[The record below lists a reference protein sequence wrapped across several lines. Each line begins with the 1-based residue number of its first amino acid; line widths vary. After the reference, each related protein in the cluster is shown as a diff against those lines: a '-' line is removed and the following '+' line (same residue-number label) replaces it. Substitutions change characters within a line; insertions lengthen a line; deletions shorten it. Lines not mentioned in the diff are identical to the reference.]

1 MLFKVYEKNIF
12 FLLHNDISPCII
24 SASLLIR
31 CRQGEKQ
38 KRLKVM
44 EKKASKSRQG
54 KHPDH
59 YVMLGGMVPPK
70 KKAIAMVTAAVV
82 AGQGKLNVLDLLWRG
97 VENIARTVGVLDTN
111 GDVSA
116 QYRDAVNLAEYTIS
130 ENQRNYRAR
139 KGAKNA

>member
-1 MLFKVYEKNIF
+1 MYNIRVAADKVSAGRNRKVEVMAKKN
-12 FLLHNDISPCII
+12 
-24 SASLLIR
+24 
-31 CRQGEKQ
+31 G
-38 KRLKVM
+38 
-44 EKKASKSRQG
+44 KSRQG
-54 KHPDH
+54 KHPDS
-59 YVMLGGMVPPK
+59 YVILGGMVPPK

-82 AGQGKLNVLDLLWRG
+82 AGHGKMTVLDLLWRG

>member
-1 MLFKVYEKNIF
+1 
-12 FLLHNDISPCII
+12 
-24 SASLLIR
+24 
-31 CRQGEKQ
+31 
-38 KRLKVM
+38 
-44 EKKASKSRQG
+44 
-54 KHPDH
+54 
-59 YVMLGGMVPPK
+59 MLGGMVPPK

-82 AGQGKLNVLDLLWRG
+82 AGQGKLTVLDLLWRG